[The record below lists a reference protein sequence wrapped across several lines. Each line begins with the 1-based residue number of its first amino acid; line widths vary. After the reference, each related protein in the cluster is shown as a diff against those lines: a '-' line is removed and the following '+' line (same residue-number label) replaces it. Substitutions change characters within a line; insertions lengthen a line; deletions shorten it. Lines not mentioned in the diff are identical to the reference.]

1 MPEDIRHSPEFQN
14 FMKDLGWET
23 GKIDGQLIYLRKF
36 PILGYFAKMPRPD
49 RVPSFSKIKSYCKKK
64 KIFQLKISP
73 NMTTDNVNY
82 SGVKKQLL
90 TSGFKIDKF
99 PFNPTTT
106 IYFDLK
112 QSEENLF
119 NSFSSAK
126 RRGIRR
132 ASKNGIVIEES
143 DDFKSFEWM
152 RWRQFGWTGF
162 MISHEMKHL
171 FRYFYPNYGTLLLAY
186 QKKSPVDSDVPRTD
200 SEKPVAGVFVIW
212 YKHLAV
218 YWYASAWKIGKRLQA
233 PSLLIWESLKL
244 AKRKGCTVFDC
255 DGIAD
260 SRFPEASKPWLGFT
274 KFKEGFNGKVVEFSE
289 NFSWS
294 KKLFR

>member
-1 MPEDIRHSPEFQN
+1 MQDIRHSKEFQN

-23 GKIDGQLIYLRKF
+23 DAIDEQLIYLRKF
-36 PILGYFAKMPRPD
+36 PIMGYFAKMPRP
-49 RVPSFSKIKSYCKKK
+49 RTVPAFSKIKNYCKKK

-73 NMTTDNVNY
+73 SITTNDQDY
-82 SGVKKQLL
+82 LTVKKQLL
-90 TSGFKIDKF
+90 NSGFKIDSF
-99 PFNPTTT
+99 SFNPTTT

-112 QSEENLF
+112 QSEESLF

-132 ASKNGIVIEES
+132 ASKNGIVIQES
-143 DDFKSFEWM
+143 DDLKSFEWM

-162 MISHEMKHL
+162 MISYEMKHL
-171 FRYFYPNYGTLLLAY
+171 WKYFYPNKGTLLLAY
-186 QKKSPVDSDVPRTD
+186 QKNSPSDEGVPITDSD
-200 SEKPVAGVFVIW
+200 KPVAGVFIIRHE
-212 YKHLAV
+212 KLAV

-244 AKRKGCTVFDC
+244 AKKKGCTIFDC

-274 KFKEGFNGKVVEFSE
+274 KFKEGFNGSVVEFCE
-289 NFSWS
+289 NFT
-294 KKLFR
+294 KRF